1 MLEVILREPRGK
13 VEEEV
18 ECMELRRV
26 WNREANV
33 GVIGLGVV

>member
-1 MLEVILREPRGK
+1 MREFRGK

-18 ECMELRRV
+18 ECMEFRRV
-26 WNREANV
+26 WNREVNV